1 MDSSSLDAVPPKYI
15 CYSCQLPRLFKRSTL
30 LSTSVSLEGYPSLLL
45 LPLKLTLTVHSHP
58 LTFTCALHDLY
69 LLYAN
74 KKNNALQ
81 YFSRELQHI
90 ISRLG
95 NRLISQFRATAVVI
109 AEGCTAE
116 WFLQSYG
123 EQSLFFNTWLDGT
136 SATKTCKRPLA
147 KKRQQHLT

>member
-1 MDSSSLDAVPPKYI
+1 MDTSSLDAVPPKYI
-15 CYSCQLPRLFKRSTL
+15 CYFCQLKRSTL

-95 NRLISQFRATAVVI
+95 NRLISQFRATVCSNSRGLHSRVVFAIIWRAVI
-109 AEGCTAE
+109 I
-116 WFLQSYG
+116 F
-123 EQSLFFNTWLDGT
+123 
-136 SATKTCKRPLA
+136 
-147 KKRQQHLT
+147 QHVA

>member
-1 MDSSSLDAVPPKYI
+1 MQFPQSTFYFCCCYILDF
-15 CYSCQLPRLFKRSTL
+15 LKRSTL

-45 LPLKLTLTVHSHP
+45 FPLKLTLTVHSHP

-74 KKNNALQ
+74 KKITLQ
-81 YFSRELQHI
+81 YFSSKLQHII

-95 NRLISQFRATAVVI
+95 NRLISQFTASNRLHSRVVFAI
-109 AEGCTAE
+109 I
-116 WFLQSYG
+116 YG

-136 SATKTCKRPLA
+136 SATKTCQRPPS
-147 KKRQQHLT
+147 